1 MKRLA
6 LAALAALSGILAG
19 TPQDSH
25 STTFYAGMDRAL
37 TDSAIVAPLN
47 GIPKPAH
54 NVTVTEPF
62 SGARMRIVGDPGT
75 AVLGSTGGTWYRDA
89 RHHYSKDQPWSRNM
103 KWLFRLSCG

>member
-6 LAALAALSGILAG
+6 LAALAALAVAAPSA
-19 TPQDSH
+19 H
-25 STTFYAGMDRAL
+25 ATTFYAGMDRCL
-37 TDSAIVAPLN
+37 TDSALVAPLN

-62 SGARMRIVGDPGT
+62 SGARMTRIVGDPGT
-75 AVLGSTGGTWYRDA
+75 AVLGSAGGTWYHDA

-103 KWLFRLSCG
+103 K